1 MKKRILIAAP
11 LALIAPA
18 AHAQPPHD
26 GGRIFA
32 MIDANGDGKLDDTE
46 RAAARK
52 AAEERRAE
60 FIKKFDTD
68 GDGKLSPAEL
78 RNAREDAGKAPPA
91 GNVPPEI

>member
-1 MKKRILIAAP
+1 MDEVEREAARAAFEERKEEVLKK
-11 LALIAPA
+11 
-18 AHAQPPHD
+18 
-26 GGRIFA
+26 F
-32 MIDANGDGKLDDTE
+32 DANGDGKLDDTE